1 MKNETA
7 LGHVLTLMTIIIW
20 GTTFV
25 STKVLLEAFTPIEIL
40 FFRFTLGYL
49 SLWAIYPRK
58 GTYGTL
64 RQELLFAAAGL
75 CGVTLY
81 FLLENIALTYTFAS
95 NVGVIISIAPFFTA
109 FLANWLLDGEPL
121 RKRFFVGFA
130 AALTGIILIG
140 LNGNFVLKLNPVGD
154 ILATLAAVVWA
165 CYSILM
171 KKIGAFRMNMVFCT
185 RKVFF
190 YGLLF
195 MLPALFIF
203 DCRLGLERFASPV
216 NTLNRI
222 RRVRPLLRYVELGGQ
237 DSRRSQDHRVHLP
250 RPCGDGRV
258 FGDHPSRDDHAP
270 RYCRNGPHPYRA
282 DRFTTIRELLGEG
295 GSRRKRPSFT

>member
-95 NVGVIISIAPFFTA
+95 NVG
-109 FLANWLLDGEPL
+109 
-121 RKRFFVGFA
+121 
-130 AALTGIILIG
+130 
-140 LNGNFVLKLNPVGD
+140 D

-216 NTLNRI
+216 NTLNLLYLGFGASALCFVTWNWAVRI
-222 RRVRPLLRYVELGGQ
+222 LGAVKTTVYIYLVPVVTVVSSVIILHETITPLAIAGTALTLTGLIV
-237 DSRRSQDHRVHLP
+237 SQR
-250 RPCGDGRV
+250 
-258 FGDHPSRDDHAP
+258 
-270 RYCRNGPHPYRA
+270 
-282 DRFTTIRELLGEG
+282 
-295 GSRRKRPSFT
+295 

>member
-75 CGVTLY
+75 CGGTLY

-140 LNGNFVLKLNPVGD
+140 LNGNFVL
-154 ILATLAAVVWA
+154 
-165 CYSILM
+165 
-171 KKIGAFRMNMVFCT
+171 
-185 RKVFF
+185 
-190 YGLLF
+190 
-195 MLPALFIF
+195 PALFIF

-216 NTLNRI
+216 NTLNLLYLGFGASALCFVTWNWAVRI
-222 RRVRPLLRYVELGGQ
+222 LGAVKTTVYIYLVPVVTVVSSVIILHETITPLAIVGTALTLTGLIV
-237 DSRRSQDHRVHLP
+237 SQR
-250 RPCGDGRV
+250 
-258 FGDHPSRDDHAP
+258 
-270 RYCRNGPHPYRA
+270 
-282 DRFTTIRELLGEG
+282 
-295 GSRRKRPSFT
+295 

>member
-1 MKNETA
+1 MNGNHA
-7 LGHVLTLMTIIIW
+7 LQGHALAMFTELVW

-25 STKVLLEAFTPIEIL
+25 STKVLLRAFTPLEIMIA
-40 FFRFTLGYL
+40 RFALGFL
-49 SLWAIYPRK
+49 ALLIAGK
-58 GTYGTL
+58 GL
-64 RQELLFAAAGL
+64 MKAQKKSHEALFALAGL
-75 CGVTLY
+75 TGVTLY
-81 FLLENIALTYTFAS
+81 FLMENIALTYTFAS

-216 NTLNRI
+216 NTLNLLYLGFGASALCFVTWNWAVRI
-222 RRVRPLLRYVELGGQ
+222 LGAVKTTVYIYLVPVVTVVSSVIILHETITPLAIVGTALTLTGLIV
-237 DSRRSQDHRVHLP
+237 SQR
-250 RPCGDGRV
+250 
-258 FGDHPSRDDHAP
+258 
-270 RYCRNGPHPYRA
+270 
-282 DRFTTIRELLGEG
+282 
-295 GSRRKRPSFT
+295 